1 MDDFKT
7 PIQVSYN
14 EETTANTFC
23 GGLLSLLLR
32 LAIFVFTIQKFVTCL
47 TRSQVSI
54 VETAN
59 YKTFDNDSIPYKL
72 KDSDF
77 YIYAQVLNKDF
88 DNDKNPY
95 LKMKMFIYTK

>member
-47 TRSQVSI
+47 TRGQVSI

-59 YKTFDNDSIPYKL
+59 YITFPSEYKL

-77 YIYAQVLNKDF
+77 YIYAQVLNKDY
-88 DNDKNPY
+88 DNDRNPY
-95 LKMKMFIYTK
+95 LKMKMFIYTN